1 MAQNNPVKDLIDER
15 ILRILGLF
23 DIFDLDYETYTTLLK
38 EKLVEVTS
46 ARKKIPAEE
55 FDLLKNEFKRVRGK
69 KGRFKPQKK
78 KINAKN
84 ISSLPEFTQKTQKLI
99 GGVVESKVREGQP
112 SKSEEGILGI
122 VKSIRKLVEGIH
134 GTLLNQSQIDRDQF
148 EENRKRQENLR
159 RSGREEKL
167 EERKNAVMETAKKI
181 LSPFQSIFD
190 RILRFLIFTILGRA
204 FKVFMDWA
212 SDSKNKDKLE
222 TIGRFLKDWW
232 PALLGAWFLFA
243 TPLGRF
249 TRTIIGTIAKLSLRL
264 LKHGIPKLKNFISK
278 KGKPSLAKNA
288 LSLAKNP
295 LVWFPA
301 GVAGMSMLANEV
313 TGQRKAASIQVEN
326 KAKVQKGEALEVR
339 GTDTR
344 IDKSPS
350 VGDMGPSNP
359 YGLLQGVNT
368 GGIIRPLVEGV
379 NNGGTVFDG
388 IVNRDT
394 GTTVSG
400 AGPDTQFLPV
410 EDGGGAVLQR
420 GEVVLQKGARER
432 MIKEQGIDPLAY
444 NIGSNANKPR
454 NISSNV
460 LGRSYGGLIG
470 LSNGG
475 QIGNN
480 DPNFWVTAAI
490 AGKEAGHIPQGQA
503 DVAQSIY
510 NRTKVN
516 IYPGGRDIK
525 KIITAP
531 GQYQPTFS
539 NPGAWNSIKN
549 KDTATK
555 VVGDS
560 KLINM
565 SENSLLNPT
574 LMRNAASFVGS
585 RTDFMG
591 ESQKK
596 NMKPEKGD
604 ITRGKRHNF
613 FGWFTENG
621 YNSKLPNPAPSPFKS
636 SNLVGP
642 KIMGEKKVG
651 SGIPGIPPFL
661 YNMNNKAKG
670 KKDGGSVEN
679 NMNNKPR
686 GKKDGGSVENNVG
699 GRLIKNNDGIRNPHS
714 ASDPMIVA
722 LRPREYVF
730 TPAAVERIGD
740 GSSEKGA
747 KILDTMLALL
757 DRNSKPAKQ
766 KYIPE
771 PPIKNG
777 KGGIINLPP
786 IKQSSM
792 IGSKG
797 GSSGAGSNIPSFSII
812 SSASQSIRIKN
823 AEIYGII

>member
-15 ILRILGLF
+15 VLRILGIS
-23 DIFDLDYETYTTLLK
+23 DVFDLDYDTYKTLLR
-38 EKLVEVTS
+38 ELLVKVDRS
-46 ARKKIPAEE
+46 GVKIPTEE
-55 FDLLKNEFKRVRGK
+55 VMLLQDELKRIRGK
-69 KGRFKPQKK
+69 KGRFIPKK
-78 KINAKN
+78 KKVKVEN
-84 ISSLPEFTQKTQKLI
+84 ISSLPGFTKKTQKLI
-99 GGVVESKVREGQP
+99 SGVVEPKVKEGEP
-112 SKSEEGILGI
+112 SKKEEGILGI

-134 GTLLNQSQIDRDQF
+134 STLLNQSQIDRNQS
-148 EENRKRQENLR
+148 EESRRRQENLR
-159 RSGREEKL
+159 RSGREGKL
-167 EERKNAVMETAKKI
+167 EEKKNAVMETAKKI
-181 LSPFQSIFD
+181 LAPFQSIFD
-190 RILRFLIFTILGRA
+190 RILRFIIFTILGRA

-212 SDSKNKDKLE
+212 SDPKNKDKLE

-243 TPLGRF
+243 TPLGGF
-249 TRTIIGTIAKLSLRL
+249 IRTIIGTIAKLSLRL
-264 LKHGIPKLKNFISK
+264 LKFGIPKLKNFISK
-278 KGKPSLAKNA
+278 NPNLLKGASKNA
-288 LSLAKNP
+288 LSVVKNP
-295 LVWFPA
+295 AVWFPA
-301 GVAGMSMLANEV
+301 SVVGTSILANEV
-313 TGQRKAASIQVEN
+313 TGQRQAAPIQAEN
-326 KAKVQKGEALEVR
+326 KAKVQTGEALEVR
-339 GTDTR
+339 GTDTA
-344 IDKSPS
+344 IDRSPS
-350 VGDMGPSNP
+350 VGDLGPATP

-379 NNGGTVFDG
+379 NNGGTIFDG

-432 MIKEQGIDPLAY
+432 MIKEQGVDPLSY

-460 LGRSYGGLIG
+460 LGRAYGGLIG

-475 QIGNN
+475 AIGIAAHHLKQDEALSSLTPGTN
-480 DPNFWVTAAI
+480 DFTRPGSQKWSKVT
-490 AGKEAGHIPQGQA
+490 
-503 DVAQSIY
+503 
-510 NRTKVN
+510 VN
-516 IYPGGRDIK
+516 TPIHSYIDSVG
-525 KIITAP
+525 
-531 GQYQPTFS
+531 QPTIGWGSTFYDS
-539 NPGAWNSIKN
+539 ILNGKNPVKTGDKITKGKADNILSTNISGLQKEYSTKIPHWNKMTEKQRAGLLVLGYNAPYGPIGAYKKLTNALREGNISIAAQNLQRGGPNPQRIALEK
-549 KDTATK
+549 
-555 VVGDS
+555 
-560 KLINM
+560 
-565 SENSLLNPT
+565 SLLMSGPLN
-574 LMRNAASFVGS
+574 L
-585 RTDFMG
+585 
-591 ESQKK
+591 K
-596 NMKPEKGD
+596 
-604 ITRGKRHNF
+604 
-613 FGWFTENG
+613 
-621 YNSKLPNPAPSPFKS
+621 
-636 SNLVGP
+636 NLVGP

-661 YNMNNKAKG
+661 YNMNNKPKG
-670 KKDGGSVEN
+670 KKDGGSV
-679 NMNNKPR
+679 
-686 GKKDGGSVENNVG
+686 DNNVG
-699 GRLIKNNDGIRNPHS
+699 GRLIKNNDGIKNPHS

-730 TPAAVERIGD
+730 TPAAVEKIGD

-792 IGSKG
+792 TGSKG

-823 AEIYGII
+823 AEIYGIV